1 MRASRA
7 SKHAHRQH
15 TGSAIAIAPAMLMP
29 TRPAMPTR
37 ASSTSSAVG
46 GDATGVLD
54 NEVEIDIVGVLV
66 ADQDVDA
73 EAPVDRLAVADNEI
87 LRV

>member
-1 MRASRA
+1 
-7 SKHAHRQH
+7 
-15 TGSAIAIAPAMLMP
+15 
-29 TRPAMPTR
+29 MPTR

-46 GDATGVLD
+46 GDATGVFD
-54 NEVEIDIVGVLV
+54 SDIEVDIVGVLV

-73 EAPVDRLAVADNEI
+73 DAPVDRLAVADSEI